1 MIEQEKQEIKMSTI
15 HIALCSTHSGDISR
29 VNSIVHTKRAKA

>member
-1 MIEQEKQEIKMSTI
+1 MSTI
-15 HIALCSTHSGDISR
+15 HIALCSAHSGDISR